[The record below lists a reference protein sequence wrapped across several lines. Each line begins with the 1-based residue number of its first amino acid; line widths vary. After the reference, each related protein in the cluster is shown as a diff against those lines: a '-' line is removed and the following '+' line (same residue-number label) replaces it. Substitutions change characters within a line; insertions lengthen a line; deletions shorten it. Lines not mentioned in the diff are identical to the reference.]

1 MFHVA
6 NSMCMR
12 VLHMWRICS
21 CNLMHIFCYGLS
33 RKLAILA
40 LQEKLRTASPTKA
53 QGAWGSCL
61 GGWFFGSEAEL
72 HGHADQCQACK
83 TVKWNPVVGN
93 GSEQAP
99 EKSEY
104 LQCIFK
110 PALHDDRDQQSASN
124 SENRSGKTSMIRY
137 EIVTLLWLGL
147 RRSPNWQSGCPKC
160 SSLPTQDA
168 GGRAPALVRRC
179 PELD

>member
-12 VLHMWRICS
+12 VLDMWQICS
-21 CNLMHIFCYGLS
+21 CNLMRIFCYGLS

-72 HGHADQCQACK
+72 HGQADQCQACQ

-104 LQCIFK
+104 LQWIFK
-110 PALHDDRDQQSASN
+110 PALHDDRDQQSALN
-124 SENRSGKTSMIRY
+124 SENRSRKTSMIRY
-137 EIVTLLWLGL
+137 ASLRSFDSAYEDHQIDKVVVQNARVCLHRMQRAELLPLSGDV
-147 RRSPNWQSGCPKC
+147 RS
-160 SSLPTQDA
+160 
-168 GGRAPALVRRC
+168 
-179 PELD
+179 